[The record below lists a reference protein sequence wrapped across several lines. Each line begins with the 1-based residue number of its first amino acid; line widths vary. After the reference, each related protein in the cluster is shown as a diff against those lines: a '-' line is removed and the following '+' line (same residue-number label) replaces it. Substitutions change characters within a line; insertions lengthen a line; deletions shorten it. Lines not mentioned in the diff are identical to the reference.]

1 MKILLVNTS
10 SATGGAAVATRRLMN
25 ALEKSGAEVKML
37 VRDKDDEEDDKVIAL
52 SPSWKLKWNFLW
64 ERLVIWVHNKLSRKN
79 LFAVDI
85 ANTGTDITSLPI
97 FHEADIIHLHWV
109 NQGFLSLKNINKIL
123 TSGKPVVWTLH
134 DMWPCTAICHHAHQ
148 CNGFVQDCSQCAHLQ
163 FPKWENLPHR
173 VFLQKKQIY
182 SKGNLHLVSVSNWLH
197 QQVKRSA
204 LTCSLPSSVI
214 PNTLSLQQFKLG
226 DKVEARRQLK
236 LPADK
241 FIIIFGAAR
250 IDDPIKGFPLL
261 LKAIDLLISSGR
273 YKKDDLHL
281 AFFGKIKYPTQV
293 LPLIPVDYTDL
304 GWIDNAEKLSV
315 AYASA
320 DVVVCA
326 SRYETFGQTLIE
338 AQACGCI
345 PVSFGNSGQA
355 DIITHLK
362 NGYLAEAYS
371 IDDLANGIHWALTEG
386 KMCISAKDMRE
397 EVVQRYSSEV
407 VAEQYITLY
416 ENILKQKTK

>member
-52 SPSWKLKWNFLW
+52 SPLWKLKWNFLW
-64 ERLVIWVHNKLSRKN
+64 ERFVIWVHNKLSRKN

-85 ANTGTDITSLPI
+85 ANIGTDITSLPI

-109 NQGFLSLKNINKIL
+109 NQGFLSLKNINEIL

-182 SKGNLHLVSVSNWLH
+182 SKGDLHLVSVSNWLH

-261 LKAIDLLISSGR
+261 LKAIGLLISSGR

>member
-241 FIIIFGAAR
+241 FIVIFGAAR

>member
-64 ERLVIWVHNKLSRKN
+64 ERFVIWVHNKLSRKN

-85 ANTGTDITSLPI
+85 ANIGTDITSLPI

-241 FIIIFGAAR
+241 FIVIFGAAR

>member
-10 SATGGAAVATRRLMN
+10 SATGGAAVATRRLMD
-25 ALEKSGAEVKML
+25 ALEKNGAEVKML
-37 VRDKDDEEDDKVIAL
+37 VRDKDDEADNNVVAL

-64 ERLVIWVHNKLSRKN
+64 ERFVIWIHNKLSRKN

-85 ANTGTDITSLPI
+85 ANTGTDITTLSE

-109 NQGFLSLKNINKIL
+109 NQGLLSLKNIKKIL

-134 DMWPCTAICHHAHQ
+134 DMWPCTAVCHHAYQ
-148 CNGFVQDCSQCAHLQ
+148 CNGFVQDCSQCEHLQ
-163 FPKWENLPHR
+163 FPKCENLPHK

-204 LTCSLPSSVI
+204 LTSSLPSSVI
-214 PNTLSLQQFKLG
+214 PNTLSLQQFKVWNK
-226 DKVEARRQLK
+226 DEARQQLN
-236 LPADK
+236 LPTNK
-241 FIIIFGAAR
+241 NLIIFGAAR

-261 LKAIDLLISSGR
+261 LKAIDLLLSSGR
-273 YKKDDLHL
+273 YRKDELHL
-281 AFFGKIKYPTQV
+281 VFFGKIKYPTQV
-293 LPLIPVDYTDL
+293 LPNILVDYTDL
-304 GWIDNAEKLSV
+304 GWINNAEKLSV
-315 AYASA
+315 AYSA
-320 DVVVCA
+320 TDAVVCA

-338 AQACGCI
+338 AQACGCL
-345 PVSFGNSGQA
+345 PVSFGNSGQT

-371 IDDLANGIHWALTEG
+371 VDDLANGIHWALAEG
-386 KMCISAKDMRE
+386 KKCISANDMRE
-397 EVVQRYSSEV
+397 EVLHRYSSEV
-407 VAEQYITLY
+407 VAQQYMTLY
-416 ENILKQKTK
+416 ENILKQGTK

>member
-64 ERLVIWVHNKLSRKN
+64 ERFVIWVHNKLSRKN

-182 SKGNLHLVSVSNWLH
+182 SKGNLHLVSVSNWLR

-241 FIIIFGAAR
+241 FIVIFGAAR
-250 IDDPIKGFPLL
+250 IDDSIKGFPLL
-261 LKAIDLLISSGR
+261 LKAIGLLISSGR

>member
-52 SPSWKLKWNFLW
+52 SPLWKLKWNFLW
-64 ERLVIWVHNKLSRKN
+64 ERFVIWVHNKLSRKN

-85 ANTGTDITSLPI
+85 ANIGTDITSLPI

-109 NQGFLSLKNINKIL
+109 NQGFLSLKNINEIL

-261 LKAIDLLISSGR
+261 LKAIGLLISSGR

>member
-64 ERLVIWVHNKLSRKN
+64 ERFVIWVHNKLSRKN

-182 SKGNLHLVSVSNWLH
+182 SKGNLHLVSVSNWLR

-261 LKAIDLLISSGR
+261 LKAIGLLISSGR

-281 AFFGKIKYPTQV
+281 VFFGKIKYPTQV

>member
-64 ERLVIWVHNKLSRKN
+64 ERFVIWAHNKLSRKN

-85 ANTGTDITSLPI
+85 ANIGTDITSLPI

-109 NQGFLSLKNINKIL
+109 NQGFLSLKNINEIL